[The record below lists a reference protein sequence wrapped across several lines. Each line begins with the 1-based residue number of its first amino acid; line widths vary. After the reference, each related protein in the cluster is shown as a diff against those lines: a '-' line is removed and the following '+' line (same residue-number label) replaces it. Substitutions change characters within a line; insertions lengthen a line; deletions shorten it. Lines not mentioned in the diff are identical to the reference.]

1 MSPVCYPFFQPH
13 ANFSFSPVHL
23 DLPLFISVG
32 TDRIRVVH
40 LYRLIENASP
50 TGYALGIFLSVTF
63 HREDGFRLSAS
74 HVRSKPHHTKKAQER
89 SVRAP
94 YFSGNK
100 SGIKVAC
107 FCMDN
112 WDPFKSSLPIQTPSD
127 TFQSHIQMALC
138 VLVSHHQDS
147 NGRNTN
153 LATQNQTRE
162 WNGVALICLLTY
174 ANTPR

>member
-23 DLPLFISVG
+23 DRPLFISVG

-50 TGYALGIFLSVTF
+50 TGYALGTFLSVTF
-63 HREDGFRLSAS
+63 HREDGVRLSAS
-74 HVRSKPHHTKKAQER
+74 HVRFKPHHTKKAQER
-89 SVRAP
+89 SVVRAP

-107 FCMDN
+107 FGMDN
-112 WDPFKSSLPIQTPSD
+112 WVSFKSSLQIQTPSD
-127 TFQSHIQMALC
+127 NFQSHIQMALW

-147 NGRNTN
+147 NGRNIN
-153 LATQNQTRE
+153 LTTQNQTRE
-162 WNGVALICLLTY
+162 
-174 ANTPR
+174 

>member
-13 ANFSFSPVHL
+13 ANLSSSPVHL

-50 TGYALGIFLSVTF
+50 TGYALGIFLTVTF
-63 HREDGFRLSAS
+63 HRVDGVRLNAS
-74 HVRSKPHHTKKAQER
+74 HVRPKPHHTKKAQER
-89 SVRAP
+89 NVRAP

-107 FCMDN
+107 FGMDN
-112 WDPFKSSLPIQTPSD
+112 WGPFKSLLPIQTPTD
-127 TFQSHIQMALC
+127 TFQSHIQMAL
-138 VLVSHHQDS
+138 
-147 NGRNTN
+147 
-153 LATQNQTRE
+153 
-162 WNGVALICLLTY
+162 
-174 ANTPR
+174 

>member
-13 ANFSFSPVHL
+13 ANLPFSPVHL
-23 DLPLFISVG
+23 DLPFFISVG

-63 HREDGFRLSAS
+63 HRVDGVRLSAS
-74 HVRSKPHHTKKAQER
+74 HVRPKPHHTKKAQEG

-94 YFSGNK
+94 YFFGNK

-107 FCMDN
+107 FGMDN
-112 WDPFKSSLPIQTPSD
+112 WGPFKSSLPIQTPSD
-127 TFQSHIQMALC
+127 TFQSHIQMALL
-138 VLVSHHQDS
+138 VLASHQQDAKY
-147 NGRNTN
+147 RDIN
-153 LATQNQTRE
+153 LTTQNQIDNE
-162 WNGVALICLLTY
+162 IVWL
-174 ANTPR
+174 